1 MVRGRSLILAKRR
14 IFPVMGRFIERL
26 WHKKVMLSLA
36 TTVPIHTARLPM
48 HPRRWFHF
56 VVSGASMNPSLHEG
70 NHLLV
75 NPFAYSKILPVCG
88 MIFIPPHPMRW
99 RRTNLLQCT
108 PRRGDIVVV
117 AAPAVGLSTVPH
129 TPLIKRL
136 VGLPGETVRVVKGR
150 LYVNGSPIVE
160 PYITTSPL
168 GDPTVN
174 DRTYTLTED
183 KFFVLGDNRNASADS
198 RVFGPINRQMILGK
212 VLLVI
217 QQRIVMV
224 PPERF

>member
-1 MVRGRSLILAKRR
+1 M
-14 IFPVMGRFIERL
+14 MGRFIERL

-36 TTVPIHTARLPM
+36 TAAPIHIARLPM
-48 HPRRWFHF
+48 HSRRWFHF

-75 NPFAYSKILPVCG
+75 NPFAYSKILPPCG
-88 MIFIPPHPMRW
+88 MISIPPPPMRW

-129 TPLIKRL
+129 TLLIKRL
-136 VGLPGETVRVVKGR
+136 VGLPGETIRVVKGR

-160 PYITTSPL
+160 PYIITSSL

-212 VLLVI
+212 ALLVI
-217 QQRIVMV
+217 QQRSVMI
-224 PPERF
+224 PPEHF

>member
-1 MVRGRSLILAKRR
+1 
-14 IFPVMGRFIERL
+14 MGRFIERL

-48 HPRRWFHF
+48 HSRRWFHF
-56 VVSGASMNPSLHEG
+56 VVSGASMNPSLHES

-75 NPFAYSKILPVCG
+75 NPFAYSKILPPCG
-88 MIFIPPHPMRW
+88 MISIPPPPMRW